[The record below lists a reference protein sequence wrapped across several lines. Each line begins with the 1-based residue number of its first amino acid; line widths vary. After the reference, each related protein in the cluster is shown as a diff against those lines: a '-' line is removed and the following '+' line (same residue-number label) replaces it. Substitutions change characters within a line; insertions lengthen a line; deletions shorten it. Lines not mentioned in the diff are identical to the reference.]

1 MRRLPTSILIF
12 KPSILRSLQGYNRSR
27 LAHDATA
34 GITVGLMTL
43 PVALAFAIASGLPP
57 GTGLVTAIIAGFLI
71 ALFSGCRIQ
80 IGGPSSAFIV
90 IVYGIVE
97 RYGIPNLLIA
107 TLMSGIMLFLM
118 GLFKLGTLV
127 RFIPVAVVIGFTNG
141 IAALIILSQLRDFL
155 GLRIEKMPG
164 NFFGIVSTLGNHL
177 HTINYYALGLAL
189 VTSLVLLGWQRLMP
203 ALGPDQ
209 PSARGKLTIIPGT
222 IIALVVGSLAT
233 TLLQLPVD
241 TIGTRF
247 GGIPAH
253 LPSLSIPSMDWETA
267 RFLFMPALTLTI
279 LCAIESLLCARV
291 ADNLLDER
299 HNPNQELMAQ
309 GTANF
314 ITPLFGG
321 MPAAGTISRTYTNF
335 RSGATSPIAGM
346 VHALALALI
355 VLVAA
360 PLAANIPLP
369 TLAAIMMF
377 TAWNIGQW
385 REFSRLR
392 SYRMPYRITLLAVF
406 LLTVVFDLT
415 VAVEVGLVATCL
427 TFIYRISSLSYAD
440 TIEPGQYQDI
450 PRWDPGDMQVRQLHG
465 ALFFGAVKLI
475 QDLEKQL
482 PRRVIVLDLD
492 GVLYLDSSGA
502 DELLHLAK
510 VCHSRG
516 ITLILCGIKRQPQ
529 DMVQR
534 VQLLQRQGVRHAGKL
549 HDALQQATALLPA
562 SSLGA
567 ADPEPEAT
575 PAQA

>member
-1 MRRLPTSILIF
+1 MQLPSSILIF
-12 KPSILRSLQGYNRSR
+12 RPSILRALRGYNRER
-27 LAHDATA
+27 LVHDTTA

-57 GTGLVTAIIAGFLI
+57 GTGLITAIMAGFLI

-107 TLMSGIMLFLM
+107 TMMSGIMLFLM
-118 GLFKLGTLV
+118 GLFRLGTLI

-155 GLRIEKMPG
+155 GLSIAKMPG
-164 NFFGIVSTLGNHL
+164 GFFGIVSTLWTHL
-177 HTINYYALGLAL
+177 HTVNYYALGLAL

-203 ALGPDQ
+203 ASGPDQ
-209 PSARGKLTIIPGT
+209 PHVRGKLNIIPGT
-222 IIALVVGSLAT
+222 IIALIIGSLAT
-233 TLLQLPVD
+233 TVLQLPVE
-241 TIGTRF
+241 TIGSRF
-247 GGIPAH
+247 GGIPADFPGMT
-253 LPSLSIPSMDWETA
+253 LPAMDWETT
-267 RFLFMPALTLTI
+267 RFLFMPALTLAI

-309 GTANF
+309 GTANV

-346 VHALALALI
+346 VHALALLLI
-355 VLVAA
+355 VLLAA

-377 TAWNIGQW
+377 TAFNIGQW

-427 TFIYRISSLSYAD
+427 TFIYRISSLTYAD
-440 TIEPGQYQDI
+440 TVEPGQYSDI
-450 PRWDPGDMQVRQLHG
+450 PRWNPGDMQVRQLHG

-482 PRRVIVLDLD
+482 PRRVVVLDLD
-492 GVLYLDSSGA
+492 GVIYLDSSGA
-502 DELLHLAK
+502 EELLHLAK
-510 VCHSRG
+510 ICHNRG

-529 DMVQR
+529 DMVER
-534 VQLLQRQGVRHAGKL
+534 VQLLQRHGVRHADRL
-549 HDALQQATALLPA
+549 QDALREATALLPA
-562 SSLGA
+562 SALKPADPGPA
-567 ADPEPEAT
+567 ADPI
-575 PAQA
+575 PA